1 MPINYFYLLQE
12 LFIEVQAFCIDFI
25 QIREASAL
33 FRLLKQLET
42 GDTCS
47 IGNIAAA
54 AGITPSTIAASK
66 DKDKE
71 KIVPKEK

>member
-1 MPINYFYLLQE
+1 
-12 LFIEVQAFCIDFI
+12 
-25 QIREASAL
+25 
-33 FRLLKQLET
+33 LKQLET

-54 AGITPSTIAASK
+54 AGITPSTIAAAK

-71 KIVPKEK
+71 KIVLKEK